1 MATGFGKI
9 AGERPEGSVVRLSEA
24 KDFGHVYALD
34 ELWKKLGFSE
44 ALTQA
49 GISGDTTFPV
59 ADTERRIRAHVFLC
73 FLALQSERWM
83 RKSLRSVSAQ
93 KAVEL
98 LRRIKA
104 VTVTS
109 PGGSSRVTTVVTAE
123 QKDLL
128 KRLGVPPLSGV
139 LPESCSV

>member
-1 MATGFGKI
+1 MKSSLRL
-9 AGERPEGSVVRLSEA
+9 RPVR
-24 KDFGHVYALD
+24 HWTV
-34 ELWKKLGFSE
+34 
-44 ALTQA
+44 
-49 GISGDTTFPV
+49 
-59 ADTERRIRAHVFLC
+59 RRIRANVFLC
-73 FLALQSERWM
+73 VLALQIERWM
-83 RKSLRSVSAQ
+83 RKSLRPVSAQ

-128 KRLGVPPLSGV
+128 KRLGVPTLSGV

>member
-1 MATGFGKI
+1 MA
-9 AGERPEGSVVRLSEA
+9 
-24 KDFGHVYALD
+24 
-34 ELWKKLGFSE
+34 
-44 ALTQA
+44 
-49 GISGDTTFPV
+49 
-59 ADTERRIRAHVFLC
+59 
-73 FLALQSERWM
+73 LALQIERWM

-93 KAVEL
+93 KAVDL

-128 KRLGVPPLSGV
+128 KRLGVPPLCGV

>member
-1 MATGFGKI
+1 VTCPEKFPAAE
-9 AGERPEGSVVRLSEA
+9 AGASLDGAADPGACVSLRPA
-24 KDFGHVYALD
+24 M
-34 ELWKKLGFSE
+34 
-44 ALTQA
+44 Q
-49 GISGDTTFPV
+49 I
-59 ADTERRIRAHVFLC
+59 
-73 FLALQSERWM
+73 ERWM

-93 KAVEL
+93 KAVDL